1 MEWAVRLRWRNVV
14 VAPPSDTSRSR
25 PQSRWHKAFRG
36 PFLTKAASRA
46 LSSRAAAS
54 PRPRIGRTSPST
66 PGSPLPG
73 PQLPSKRPARADLFT
88 VPTVRHAF
96 DLAARAS
103 LQCLLRDAKASAD
116 VNSVD
121 KAGNTPLHIAAEAD
135 SYDIVRFLLDNG
147 ASVDAISNEVSP
159 APRRG
164 ASRRGHTAAT
174 VRTTVAGSA

>member
-1 MEWAVRLRWRNVV
+1 MTSALCGHKLID
-14 VAPPSDTSRSR
+14 SDANWPAAMSSARMSPTSSTPLQRRTST
-25 PQSRWHKAFRG
+25 S
-36 PFLTKAASRA
+36 SRA